1 MFFPKSHSQFIMS
14 APYQSTDPNDPADAT
29 DAPIEHAAAAREK
42 NIPENGDEPIAIWP
56 TTLVCGAVLILAG
69 LIFGYAGNRVSYDT
83 FFRDGYVRIPPPGF
97 VATPMPPKP
106 ALEAYMARGKK
117 VFEAKCITCHGPE
130 AVGNGTNYPSLVGSP
145 WANGETERFSM
156 IVLNGLQGKTSN
168 GRVYG
173 VMTPQGIGM
182 TPEELAGIMTYVR
195 NHFGNTKGD
204 VITTEMAKAAM
215 KISAERK
222 NAGLQVTAEEL
233 TADHLK
239 ALPGKPVAATALVD
253 PLTLEPVTGPAAPV
267 APAPATPAPG
277 APAPTAAAPEAPATT
292 SPAPATPATTTP
304 PTPAP
309 KAP

>member
-1 MFFPKSHSQFIMS
+1 MS
-14 APYQSTDPNDPADAT
+14 APNQSTDSNDSADAT
-29 DAPIEHAAAAREK
+29 DVILEHAAAVREK
-42 NIPENGDEPIAIWP
+42 SIPENGDEPISIWP
-56 TTLVCGAVLILAG
+56 TTVVCGAVLILAG

-97 VATPMPPKP
+97 VATPLPPKP
-106 ALEAYMARGKK
+106 AVEAYMARGKK

-156 IVLNGLQGKTSN
+156 IILNGLQGPTSN

-204 VITTEMAKAAM
+204 VITTEMTKAAM
-215 KISAERK
+215 KISADRK

-233 TADHLK
+233 TADHVK
-239 ALPGKPVAATALVD
+239 ALPGKPVAATTLVD
-253 PLTLEPVTGPAAPV
+253 PLTLEPVAGAAAPT
-267 APAPATPAPG
+267 APPPATPAPG
-277 APAPTAAAPEAPATT
+277 TPAPTAAVPGAPVPATPVTT
-292 SPAPATPATTTP
+292 SPAPTP
-304 PTPAP
+304 PATPAP

>member
-1 MFFPKSHSQFIMS
+1 MFFPKLHSPFIMS
-14 APYQSTDPNDPADAT
+14 APYQKPDPNDSAAAT
-29 DAPIEHAAAAREK
+29 AASLEHAAAAREK
-42 NIPENGDEPIAIWP
+42 SIPENGNEPIAIWP
-56 TTLVCGAVLILAG
+56 TTVVCGAVLILAG
-69 LIFGYAGNRVSYDT
+69 LIFGYGGNRLSYDT
-83 FFRDGYVRIPPPGF
+83 FFRDGYVRTPPPGF
-97 VATPMPPKP
+97 VATPLPPKP

-117 VFEAKCITCHGPE
+117 VFEAKCITCHGPD
-130 AVGNGTNYPSLVGSP
+130 AKGNGTSFPSLVASP

-156 IVLNGLQGKTSN
+156 IVLNGLQGPTSN

-222 NAGLQVTAEEL
+222 NASQAVTAEEL
-233 TADHLK
+233 TAEHVK
-239 ALPGKPVAATALVD
+239 ALPGKPVAPTTMVD
-253 PLTLEPVTGPAAPV
+253 PLTLEPVAG
-267 APAPATPAPG
+267 
-277 APAPTAAAPEAPATT
+277 AAAPAGTAPAAAVPGA
-292 SPAPATPATTTP
+292 SEQAIPSATPP
-304 PTPAP
+304 LP

>member
-1 MFFPKSHSQFIMS
+1 MS
-14 APYQSTDPNDPADAT
+14 APSHPTDPNDSAAAT
-29 DAPIEHAAAAREK
+29 AANLDIAAAAREK
-42 NIPENGDEPIAIWP
+42 QIPETGSQPISLW
-56 TTLVCGAVLILAG
+56 TTVICGAVLIFAG
-69 LIFGYAGNRVSYDT
+69 LIFGYGGNRLSYDSL
-83 FFRDGYVRIPPPGF
+83 FRDGYVRSSPPGS
-97 VATPMPPKP
+97 VATPLPPKP

-130 AVGNGTNYPSLVGSP
+130 AKGNGTTYPSLVGSA

-156 IVLNGLQGKTSN
+156 IVLNGLQGPTSN
-168 GRVYG
+168 GKVYG

-215 KISAERK
+215 KISAARK
-222 NAGLQVTAEEL
+222 NAGQSVTAEEL

-239 ALPGKPVAATALVD
+239 ALEGKPVAATTLVD
-253 PLTLEPVTGPAAPV
+253 PLSLEPVPNAAAAAP
-267 APAPATPAPG
+267 A
-277 APAPTAAAPEAPATT
+277 APAPTAPVT
-292 SPAPATPATTTP
+292 PAPAVS
-304 PTPAP
+304 AP

>member
-1 MFFPKSHSQFIMS
+1 MS
-14 APYQSTDPNDPADAT
+14 APYQSPDSNDSAAAT
-29 DAPIEHAAAAREK
+29 AAVPDYAAAAREK
-42 NIPENGDEPIAIWP
+42 RIPENGSEPISLWP
-56 TTLVCGAVLILAG
+56 TTVVCGAVLILAG
-69 LIFGYAGNRVSYDT
+69 FMLDYGGNTLSYDAL
-83 FFRDGYVRIPPPGF
+83 FRAGYVRSSPPGS
-97 VATPMPPKP
+97 VATPLPPKP

-130 AVGNGTNYPSLVGSP
+130 AKGNGTTYPSLVGSA

-156 IVLNGLQGKTSN
+156 IVLNGLQGPTSN

-215 KISAERK
+215 KISAARK
-222 NAGLQVTAEEL
+222 NAGLSVTAEEL
-233 TADHLK
+233 TADHVK
-239 ALPGKPVAATALVD
+239 ALEGKPVAATTLVD
-253 PLTLEPVTGPAAPV
+253 PLTLEPVPSAAAAPAPAAG
-267 APAPATPAPG
+267 APAAGAPAPTTPAPALPAPATSAPATPAP
-277 APAPTAAAPEAPATT
+277 APPAT
-292 SPAPATPATTTP
+292 A
-304 PTPAP
+304 AP